1 MTHLDALRPRT
12 AMWVIVVLL
21 SLALHGAL
29 AAGLSIYE
37 PPPEET
43 KLRVP
48 VEVRVV
54 EAPPPEPEPPPP
66 PPPAPE
72 PPPEPVPEPEIPRE
86 AVVQADPPPPPKK
99 PPKRKPEPE
108 KPAPPAPPP
117 ADPKAEAPAE
127 PPPLM
132 GISFEGTATSATGIA
147 VPQGTAT
154 GSRDGAPTGTGRPG
168 PRAPSPPPKG
178 DGDGEAPVPVAG
190 VTELPKLIF
199 EVKPEFPDE
208 LKRQGIEGKVVL
220 SVVVQSDGRVGRVEV
235 IDRLHP
241 ELDRLAQRAAKR
253 LRFRPANVRGTAVAV
268 RIPYTFYFVID

>member
-1 MTHLDALRPRT
+1 MTRLDALRPRT
-12 AMWVIVVLL
+12 AMWVVVVLL

-37 PPPEET
+37 PPPEDT
-43 KLRVP
+43 TVRVA

-54 EAPPPEPEPPPP
+54 QPPPEPPPEPEKP
-66 PPPAPE
+66 PE
-72 PPPEPVPEPEIPRE
+72 PPPEPEPVPEPETPRE
-86 AVVQADPPPPPKK
+86 AVVQADPPPPPKTK
-99 PPKRKPEPE
+99 PPKRKPEKPE
-108 KPAPPAPPP
+108 PPAPPP
-117 ADPKAEAPAE
+117 ADPKAEAPVE

-132 GISFEGTATSATGIA
+132 GINFEGTATSSVGIA

-168 PRAPSPPPKG
+168 PRAPSPKPTG

-190 VTELPKLIF
+190 VTELPRLIA

-208 LKRQGIEGKVVL
+208 LKRKGIEGKVVL

-235 IDRLHP
+235 VDRLHP
-241 ELDRLAQRAAKR
+241 ELDRLAVRAAKK